1 MALTT
6 LGSKPEGSIIK
17 IPERGKGE
25 VDFYVA
31 KHNYESKLNGVGY
44 TLVVRKDCYANKSW
58 NSSNINAYADCN
70 AGNIVDDD
78 YKHLIV
84 ENIQSLIN
92 TTKFYYTPGNGNNT
106 VTTLQRKIFLLS
118 ATELGYSYIR
128 ANVEGTALPIAGTLK
143 IANFN
148 GSTIGQWTRSPSL
161 GDTRDAIVAPAH
173 GEYCIESR
181 CTESEGLRPAFT
193 LPASLFI
200 SDDGSITPNTAPSV
214 PSSITIPNSINGGTT
229 ITVSWAKSM
238 DSEDNLEGY
247 IVERSADGGSNW
259 KKIYQGSGT
268 STTNS
273 IPFGTASVIYRVK
286 AYDDAGLQSG
296 WRTSSQVNVHNNT
309 APTVPENIN
318 VPNSI
323 IGGEPLTITWGNQPI
338 LTVIQSAI
346 F

>member
-17 IPERGKGE
+17 IPERGKG

-44 TLVVRKDCYANKSW
+44 TLVVRKDCYADGSW
-58 NSSNINAYADCN
+58 NSTNINTYANCN
-70 AGNIVDDD
+70 AGNIVDGS
-78 YKHLIV
+78 YKRLIV
-84 ENIQSLIN
+84 DEVQPLIN

-128 ANVEGTALPIAGTLK
+128 VNVEGTALPIAETLK

-148 GSTIGQWTRSPSL
+148 GSSVSQWTRSPSL
-161 GDTRDAIVAPAH
+161 GDMRDAIVDPAH

-193 LPASLFI
+193 LPASLFV

-214 PSSITIPNSINGGTT
+214 PSSITIPDSINGGTT
-229 ITVSWAKSM
+229 ITVSWAKST
-238 DSEDNLEGY
+238 DSEDNLEQ
-247 IVERSADGGSNW
+247 SAKRYSV
-259 KKIYQGSGT
+259 SG
-268 STTNS
+268 
-273 IPFGTASVIYRVK
+273 
-286 AYDDAGLQSG
+286 AGK
-296 WRTSSQVNVHNNT
+296 
-309 APTVPENIN
+309 PT
-318 VPNSI
+318 
-323 IGGEPLTITWGNQPI
+323 LTIRRSNQVKSLWNRGNQLI
-338 LTVIQSAI
+338 LDANTPFTQDGFHLCPHLLNGIQIRAI
-346 F
+346 WRQI